1 MDLTEFGW
9 REAWMLAVVAA
20 AAYLAVLLIRLILLR
35 RRRRTTTSAA
45 PDTQI
50 PPVLHV
56 VDAPP
61 AAEASTSVFAEH
73 LAWTRLDAEVKEL
86 RAELAAARNELAAV
100 RSELAGVQAELA
112 ESKAARRVSPLY
124 ADAVALA
131 RRGYDARG
139 IAEECG
145 ISVAEAELVLSMS
158 GGGQNLDD
166 EVNDGGNG
174 SVEPARRR

>member
-1 MDLTEFGW
+1 MDFTEFGW

-20 AAYLAVLLIRLILLR
+20 VVYLAALLIRLIMLR
-35 RRRRTTTSAA
+35 RRRRATAPAA

-50 PPVLHV
+50 PPVLSV
-56 VDAPP
+56 VEAPQ
-61 AAEASTSVFAEH
+61 AVEASPSAFAEH
-73 LAWTRLDAEVKEL
+73 LAWTRLDGEVKEL
-86 RAELAAARNELAAV
+86 RAELATVRNELAAARNELV
-100 RSELAGVQAELA
+100 GVQAELS
-112 ESKAARRVSPLY
+112 ESKVARRVSPLY

-131 RRGYDARG
+131 RRGFDARG

-174 SVEPARRR
+174 SVEPAGRR